1 MAKGALYMMV
11 ALALTSCAFAGRVL
25 NEHPAAPP
33 VEADPLPG
41 PTEPPVDPVVVPVP
55 APAPA
60 AASPLPSN
68 AAGAAGVAP
77 AAGVGATANVG
88 AGVAVGAGHHPLTFF
103 MHDILGASSQP
114 SALMVTRV
122 VASAADLASSNSV
135 VPYDSLVQSNGNA
148 VNGGDK
154 STIPSVN
161 AGGGATPQNLLLGM
175 TTVVD
180 EDLAGGHEL
189 GAAAVGRAQG
199 FYVASSQDGSSK
211 TVVLTAMFGGEV
223 HGDTLTFFGV
233 HRMAAPESRVAVIG
247 GTGKYENARGFA
259 AIRTLH
265 PVDQHTTD
273 GVEGLLQ
280 FDIHLS

>member
-1 MAKGALYMMV
+1 MAKGALYIYMMF
-11 ALALTSCAFAGRVL
+11 ALALTSCALAGRVL
-25 NEHPAAPP
+25 NDHPAAPP
-33 VEADPLPG
+33 LETDPLPG
-41 PTEPPVDPVVVPVP
+41 PTDPPVDPEVVPVP
-55 APAPA
+55 APTA
-60 AASPLPSN
+60 ALPLPSN

-88 AGVAVGAGHHPLTFF
+88 AGDSPLTFF
-103 MHDILGASSQP
+103 MHDILGTSSQT
-114 SALMVTRV
+114 SALMVTGV
-122 VASAADLASSNSV
+122 VASADGLASGNDV

-148 VNGGDK
+148 VNGGYK
-154 STIPSVN
+154 NTIPSVN
-161 AGGGATPQNLLLGM
+161 GSGGGDTPQTQNLLLGM

-180 EDLAGGHEL
+180 EELAGGHEL

-223 HGDTLTFFGV
+223 HGDTLSFFGV
-233 HRMAAPESRVAVIG
+233 HQLAAPESRIAVIG
-247 GTGKYENARGFA
+247 GTGKYETAKGFA

-265 PVDQHTTD
+265 PGDQHAAD